1 MIDRTKLTDHLWVR
15 MTWAPKDAS
24 GIQERPITLVS
35 DRRRWVI
42 GGIPAVLGFLLAI
55 ALALVHAPLV
65 LVILPLLVSLA
76 GARYAAG
83 GPSGYYEVRPDGSL
97 GDYLGRKVPVGLSE
111 MRRTKA

>member
-1 MIDRTKLTDHLWVR
+1 MLDRSKLPSDLWIR
-15 MTWAPKDAS
+15 MTWAPKEPP
-24 GIQERPITLVS
+24 GIQDGPITLVT

-42 GGIPAVLGFLLAI
+42 GGIPALLGFVLAI

-65 LVILPLLVSLA
+65 LLILLLLVSLA

-83 GPSGYYEVRPDGSL
+83 GPSGYYDVRADGSL
-97 GDYLGRKVPVGLSE
+97 GDYLGRKTPLGLSE

>member
-1 MIDRTKLTDHLWVR
+1 MLDRSKLPADLWVR
-15 MTWAPKDAS
+15 MTWAPKDPP
-24 GIQERPITLVS
+24 GIQDRPITLVT

-42 GGIPAVLGFLLAI
+42 GAIPAVLGFLLAI
-55 ALALVHAPLV
+55 ALALFHAPLV

-83 GPSGYYEVRPDGSL
+83 GPSGYYEVRQDGSL
-97 GDYLGRKVPVGLSE
+97 GEFLGRKVPVGISE

>member
-1 MIDRTKLTDHLWVR
+1 MLDKAKLPADLWVR
-15 MTWAPKDAS
+15 MTWAPKDPP
-24 GIQERPITLVS
+24 GIQDRPITLVS

-42 GGIPAVLGFLLAI
+42 GLIPTILGGILLVT
-55 ALALVHAPLV
+55 LALLHAPLAV
-65 LVILPLLVSLA
+65 LVLPMVVSVI

-83 GPSGYYEVRPDGSL
+83 GPSGYYEVREDGSL

>member
-1 MIDRTKLTDHLWVR
+1 VIDRTKLPGDLWVR

-42 GGIPAVLGFLLAI
+42 GLIPVALAGLLLI
-55 ALALVHAPLV
+55 ALALLHAPLV
-65 LVILPLLVSLA
+65 LLILPILVSLV

-83 GPSGYYEVRPDGSL
+83 GSAGYYEVREDGSL
-97 GDYLGRKVPVGLSE
+97 GEFLGRKTPIGISE